1 MIEKTERYVDL
12 VVKLPDGEYVVN
24 HPQSGKQAIIVVKGG
39 KVKALPE
46 DVDVIRAGYP
56 A

>member
-1 MIEKTERYVDL
+1 MIEKERVEL
-12 VVKLPDGEYVVN
+12 EIKLPDGEHVIT
-24 HPQSGKQAIIVVKGG
+24 HPQSGKQAIIVVKGN
-39 KVKALPE
+39 KVKVLPE